1 MSINFDVNYDHMHNY
16 NSFGEEFNSLNY
28 DNSQE
33 SPNFFIDNGEYFGI
47 LQNTIVSK
55 MENSILST
63 SNIQKNLIFNE
74 KIDKEEPKKEPKE
87 KNKNIEIHDINLE
100 ETNKSTLKKKDNTL
114 TIINKGDT
122 KYKKVYLDNKIRKA
136 KILIIKVIIQYI
148 NYKISKLHNNKKN
161 NGILSKIKIIDTSQI
176 KSVKKNYNIELLNKT
191 LKEILSTKISKKYN
205 GPPTEINNTIIE
217 KLLNEKDEEKR
228 LIFNNIF
235 NKTFREWIHNLED
248 PKDELKNIYE
258 EMLLKSKDDG
268 NELRKIIENFEII
281 FENKIGRKPK
291 KIIK

>member
-1 MSINFDVNYDHMHNY
+1 MSINFDINYDHIHKL

-74 KIDKEEPKKEPKE
+74 RIDKDEPKE
-87 KNKNIEIHDINLE
+87 KNINVEIHDINLE

-114 TIINKGDT
+114 TIMNKGDT

-148 NYKISKLHNNKKN
+148 NYKISKLYNNKKS
-161 NGILSKIKIIDTSQI
+161 NGILSKLKIIDTSQI

-205 GPPTEINNTIIE
+205 GPPTEINNTIIG

-228 LIFNNIF
+228 QIFNNIF
-235 NKTFREWIHNLED
+235 NKTFREWIHNLVD

-258 EMLLKSKDDG
+258 EMLLKQKDDG
-268 NELRKIIENFEII
+268 NEISTILENFEII
-281 FENKIGRKPK
+281 FEKKKGRRPK
-291 KIIK
+291 KDIK

>member
-1 MSINFDVNYDHMHNY
+1 MSINFDVNYDHIHNY

-74 KIDKEEPKKEPKE
+74 KIDKDEPKE
-87 KNKNIEIHDINLE
+87 KNINVEIHDINLE

-114 TIINKGDT
+114 TIINKGDA

-148 NYKISKLHNNKKN
+148 NYKISKLYNNKKS
-161 NGILSKIKIIDTSQI
+161 NGILSKLKIIDTSQI

-191 LKEILSTKISKKYN
+191 LK
-205 GPPTEINNTIIE
+205 
-217 KLLNEKDEEKR
+217 
-228 LIFNNIF
+228 
-235 NKTFREWIHNLED
+235 
-248 PKDELKNIYE
+248 
-258 EMLLKSKDDG
+258 
-268 NELRKIIENFEII
+268 
-281 FENKIGRKPK
+281 
-291 KIIK
+291 

>member
-1 MSINFDVNYDHMHNY
+1 MSINFDVNYEHIHNY
-16 NSFGEEFNSLNY
+16 SNFGEEFNSLNY

-100 ETNKSTLKKKDNTL
+100 KTKISTLKKKDNAL
-114 TIINKGDT
+114 TIINKGE
-122 KYKKVYLDNKIRKA
+122 KKNKKAHLDNKIRKA
-136 KILIIKVIIQYI
+136 KLFIIKVIIQYI
-148 NYKISKLHNNKKN
+148 NYKISKLYNNKKS
-161 NGILSKIKIIDTSQI
+161 NGIFSKIKIIDTSQI
-176 KSVKKNYNIELLNKT
+176 KCVKKDYNIELLNKT

-205 GPPTEINNTIIE
+205 GPPSEINNIIIE
-217 KLLNEKDEEKR
+217 KLLNEKEEEKR
-228 LIFNNIF
+228 QVFNNIF

-268 NELRKIIENFEII
+268 NELRKIIQNFEII
-281 FENKIGRKPK
+281 FENKIGRQNK
-291 KIIK
+291 KDIK